1 MIPKDK
7 LFNDFFYLCRELR
20 YIIRISQNSITKLKY
35 DNLIKIRKDSGVGYL
50 SDGRIIVGGGTDSSG
65 CLSSKVYLLD
75 PVNSKVTVLPD
86 LPVSA
91 KEGNF
96 FHYKEFVYY
105 VGAIKDTDDEE
116 ILAQEQSAPIMKYY
130 LSTGTWEVFH
140 EENEK
145 LNFQDYLKLNAQKM
159 NETIEEDENDLT
171 YKEILYPGMF
181 MIGSKVY
188 LINGQKMT
196 SRGILK
202 TISNVFSLDLEED
215 GFEFKI
221 ENFKSPFDVF
231 RPLCGS
237 YLKTAFVT
245 GGLLHSSKSCNFE
258 SYLIDFSRNEPEFR
272 LVAGLKV
279 DIDDTYPVIGNN
291 KSFIALAFPNLAIF
305 DYEQNTW
312 SQFQI
317 DPVSVLRRE
326 SKNPTPMMETLAGQV
341 GKTIKTRTN
350 LVAAGDKV
358 KIINDDVPSGESL
371 SQPDLSFNVKLPP
384 GLLIDPKALAAD
396 QEDLSPRSSRSSS
409 RSSNTFSVEKRIPL
423 PEAVKDKLASSRSS
437 SLSSKGAIKVTLKN
451 RPIAGQLKVSNKA
464 NKWTPDQSSNGRSSN
479 HPSLVI
485 ENSRV
490 LSKSSVDSSQYF
502 EGRPVPRFSDSDS
515 VFSEVREPKLKGP
528 DGQAIQNASNRPKSS
543 NKRSGSSGSNSSSS
557 SSQSSQI
564 FKAESSFE
572 SIPSSK
578 SSIKAKPLGQ
588 RLAPIKL
595 GQLRPEAKV
604 EKFSFSD
611 ESQSESFAYEEE
623 IVLKPPSSISSSS
636 S

>member
-1 MIPKDK
+1 MIPKEK
-7 LFNDFFYLCRELR
+7 LFNDFFYLCRELK
-20 YIIRISQNSITKLKY
+20 YIIRISQDSISKLKY
-35 DNLIKIRKDSGVGYL
+35 DNLIRIRKDSGVGYL

-65 CLSSKVYLLD
+65 CLTSKVYLLD

-96 FHYKEFVYY
+96 FHYKESVYY
-105 VGAIKDTDDEE
+105 IGAIKDTDDEE

-130 LSTGTWEVFH
+130 ISTGNWEVFH

-159 NETIEEDENDLT
+159 NETLEEDENELT

-181 MIGSKVY
+181 MVGSKVY

-215 GFEFKI
+215 GFEFKV

-245 GGLLHSSKSCNFE
+245 GGLLHSSKNCNLE
-258 SYLIDFSRNEPEFR
+258 SYLIDFSKTDPEFR
-272 LVAGLKV
+272 PVPGLKV
-279 DIDDTYPVIGNN
+279 DIDDIYPVIANN
-291 KSFIALAFPNLAIF
+291 KSFIALAFPNLAVF
-305 DYEQNTW
+305 DYDKNRW
-312 SQFQI
+312 SHFQI
-317 DPVSVLRRE
+317 DSVPRLRKE
-326 SKNPTPMMETLAGQV
+326 SKNLTPMMETIAGQA
-341 GKTIKTRTN
+341 GKTIKTKTN

-358 KIINDDVPSGESL
+358 KIINEDVPSGESL
-371 SQPDLSFNVKLPP
+371 SQPDLSFNIKLPP
-384 GLLIDPKALAAD
+384 GLLIDPKALAGN
-396 QEDLSPRSSRSSS
+396 QEDFSSHTSRSSS
-409 RSSNTFSVEKRIPL
+409 KSSNTFSVEKRIPL
-423 PEAVKDKLASSRSS
+423 PEAVKEKIASSRSS
-437 SLSSKGAIKVTLKN
+437 SFSSKAAIKVSLKN
-451 RPIAGQLKVSNKA
+451 RPIAGQLKISKKEK
-464 NKWTPDQSSNGRSSN
+464 KWTPDQSSNGKSSI
-479 HPSLVI
+479 HQSAVI
-485 ENSRV
+485 ESSKV
-490 LSKSSVDSSQYF
+490 LSKSSLHSSQYF
-502 EGRPVPRFSDSDS
+502 EDRAVPRFSDSDS
-515 VFSEVREPKLKGP
+515 VFSDVKEPDL
-528 DGQAIQNASNRPKSS
+528 QATGIKNIKNQSIKSKSS
-543 NKRSGSSGSNSSSS
+543 KKSSHSSSS
-557 SSQSSQI
+557 SESSQI

-595 GQLRPEAKV
+595 GKLKQEAKV

-623 IVLKPPSSISSSS
+623 IVHKSSSS
-636 S
+636 SS